1 MFATQNSIRNESL
14 LHILELRHKVIT
26 GNLANTETP
35 GYKVKSVAFEEELEK
50 MITAGNG
57 ENVQLNRTNERHL
70 QETFGSG
77 VIRYKIVEHSDT
89 TMNNN
94 RNNVD
99 VDKEMA
105 NLAQNQLEY
114 NYMIDRVSGHYSKYM
129 KMFADLK

>member
-1 MFATQNSIRNESL
+1 MFVSKNSIRNESL
-14 LHILELRHKVIT
+14 LHILELRHKLIT
-26 GNLANTETP
+26 GNLANADTP

-57 ENVQLNRTNERHL
+57 DKLKINRTNERHL
-70 QETFGSG
+70 PQTSELG
-77 VIRYKIVEHSDT
+77 VIPYKIVERSHT

-105 NLAQNQLEY
+105 NLAENQLEY
-114 NYMIDRVSGHYSKYM
+114 NYMIDRVNGHYSKY
-129 KMFADLK
+129 KKLFADLK